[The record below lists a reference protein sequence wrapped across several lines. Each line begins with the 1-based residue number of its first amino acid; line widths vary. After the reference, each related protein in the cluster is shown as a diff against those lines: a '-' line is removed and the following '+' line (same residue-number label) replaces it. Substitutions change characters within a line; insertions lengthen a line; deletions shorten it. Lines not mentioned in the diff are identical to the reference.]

1 MSYISGHFR
10 KGHFRNGKW
19 VSGGYVKGH
28 YSSRSGYGS
37 SLYSTNTTTFNNKQE
52 GTTKSEDEYLNER
65 RAYWKRVREEEGPA
79 PRLDIKVQNK
89 GSNND
94 IAKIIIISV
103 VVVGIIVG
111 LIIYIDSSVGGS
123 SDGTI
128 GNWFIAILVIL
139 ALLKKG

>member
-1 MSYISGHFR
+1 MSYISGHYR
-10 KGHFRNGKW
+10 KGHYRNGKW

-37 SLYSTNTTTFNNKQE
+37 SLYSTNTTPLNNKKE
-52 GTTKSEDEYLNER
+52 EYHESEDTYLNER

-79 PRLDIKVQNK
+79 PRIKIKDQNK
-89 GSNND
+89 ASNNETT
-94 IAKIIIISV
+94 KIIIISLIV
-103 VVVGIIVG
+103 VVIIVG
-111 LIIYIDSSVGGS
+111 LFIYIDSSVGGS
-123 SDGTI
+123 GDGTV